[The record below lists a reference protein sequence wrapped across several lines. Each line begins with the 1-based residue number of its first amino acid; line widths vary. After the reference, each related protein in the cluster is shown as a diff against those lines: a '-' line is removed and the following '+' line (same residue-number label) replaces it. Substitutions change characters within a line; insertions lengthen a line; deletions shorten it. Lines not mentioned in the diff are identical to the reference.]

1 MISCILDRTCIFVAL
16 LLAAVLALALF
27 TACGAAGA
35 EEPQSAIGKVY
46 EDWFVEKLNSKR
58 PADKPVQKVDVK
70 RSEMRAAL
78 AKIGEDRKFTARD
91 GHYEYDNGYGES
103 WYWLILSDSRAW
115 NVLAD
120 KTVDAVALTPENLT
134 KYGPNYY
141 FRDSELYR
149 INEYDIVTRV
159 IDGKTYAAV
168 YVHLEKAHS

>member
-1 MISCILDRTCIFVAL
+1 MKKTRRFVAL

-27 TACGAAGA
+27 TACGAAGQ
-35 EEPQSAIGKVY
+35 PQPTIGEKY
-46 EDWFVEKLNSKR
+46 EKWFVEQLNSKR
-58 PADKPVQKVDVK
+58 PEGKTVQKVNVK
-70 RSEMRAAL
+70 HSEMRAAL
-78 AKIGEDRKFTARD
+78 AKIGEDGKFTAGD
-91 GHYEYDNGYGES
+91 GWDEVDHDSKES

-134 KYGPNYY
+134 KYGP
-141 FRDSELYR
+141 DSFINEKQLYR

>member
-1 MISCILDRTCIFVAL
+1 MKKTRRFVAL

-27 TACGAAGA
+27 TACGAAG
-35 EEPQSAIGKVY
+35 PQPTIGEQY
-46 EDWFVEKLNSKR
+46 EKWFVEQLNSNR

-78 AKIGEDRKFTARD
+78 AKISEDGKFTAGD
-91 GHYEYDNGYGES
+91 GHDKYNRGKEEN
-103 WYWLILSDSRAW
+103 WYWLILTDLMPWDVSA
-115 NVLAD
+115 N
-120 KTVDAVALTPENLT
+120 KTVDAVALAPENLT

-141 FRDSELYR
+141 FYDSQLYR

-168 YVHLEKAHS
+168 YVHFEKAKS

>member
-1 MISCILDRTCIFVAL
+1 MKKTRRFVAL

-46 EDWFVEKLNSKR
+46 EDWFVEQINSNR
-58 PADKPVQKVDVK
+58 SADKPVQKVDVK

-78 AKIGEDRKFTARD
+78 AKISEDGKFTAGD
-91 GHYEYDNGYGES
+91 GYYEDDHGPKES
-103 WYWLILSDSRAW
+103 CYWLILSDQIPWLVSK
-115 NVLAD
+115 N

-134 KYGPNYY
+134 KYRPNYY
-141 FRDSELYR
+141 FTDSQLYR

-159 IDGKTYAAV
+159 MDGNTYVAV
-168 YVHLEKAHS
+168 YVHFEKAS

>member
-1 MISCILDRTCIFVAL
+1 MKKTRRFVAL

-27 TACGAAGA
+27 TACGAAQ
-35 EEPQSAIGKVY
+35 PTIGKEY
-46 EDWFVEKLNSKR
+46 EKWFVEQINSKR

-78 AKIGEDRKFTARD
+78 AKIGKDGKFTAGD
-91 GHYEYDNGYGES
+91 GWDEDSHGYEES
-103 WYWLILSDSRAW
+103 WYWLILSDQLLWGVSK
-115 NVLAD
+115 N

-141 FRDSELYR
+141 FNDSELYR

-168 YVHLEKAHS
+168 YLHFEKAKS